1 MKIALVNYR
10 YFVTGGPER
19 YMFNIKE
26 ILEKNGHDIIPFSVK
41 HHKNVGTPYESF
53 FLDSIGNGD
62 EIYSKDYKRNLKI
75 NLQVAGRMIYSF
87 KAKRK
92 FKTFLA
98 AIKPDI
104 IYILHFQ
111 NKLSCSIIDAAHE
124 MGVPVVQRI
133 SDFSHICPNVI
144 FYRKEKG
151 ICEDCIEKNLMQ
163 AVKHKCVS
171 DSYIAS
177 SIKTFSL
184 AIMNILKI
192 KDKIDAFVFPSTFT
206 KQKYI
211 NSGFKSDK
219 LYHIPT
225 FYNTNLSEK
234 NSIIRY
240 DNFALFIGRIDED
253 KGVRTLIE
261 AFINTN
267 HKLIMIGSS
276 SSEFGNQMKEYL
288 KDKQHNI
295 QFLGNLP
302 FDQVKVYIQNC
313 AFTICPSIWYENFP
327 NTILESFAHKKA
339 VIASNIGSLRELV
352 IENTTGL
359 LFTPENS
366 EQLCIKCSY
375 MFDNLDKSI
384 CMGENAYDYMCEKFS
399 IEKHYDTLNKVFSL
413 VKAKRNN

>member
-26 ILEKNGHDIIPFSVK
+26 LLEKNGHEVIPFSIK
-41 HHKNVGTPYESF
+41 HNNNVTTPYESF
-53 FLDSIGNGD
+53 FLDPIGNGD
-62 EIYSKDYKRNLKI
+62 IIYSKEYKRNVKI

-111 NKLSCSIIDAAHE
+111 NKLSCSIIDAAKKS
-124 MGVPVVQRI
+124 GIPVVQRI

-144 FYRKEKG
+144 LYRKEKG

-163 AVKHKCVS
+163 AVKHKCIS

-184 AIMNILKI
+184 YIMNILKI

-206 KQKYI
+206 MQKYI

-225 FYNTNLSEK
+225 FYNTKLSDEK
-234 NSIIRY
+234 SAISYN
-240 DNFALFIGRIDED
+240 NFALYIGRIDED
-253 KGVRTLIE
+253 KGIKTLID
-261 AFINTN
+261 AFIDTN
-267 HKLIMIGSS
+267 QKLIMIGGS
-276 SSEFGNQMKEYL
+276 SSEFGNQMIEYL

-295 QFLGNLP
+295 QFLGNLQ
-302 FDQVKVYIQNC
+302 FEQVKVYLQTC

-339 VIASNIGSLRELV
+339 VIASDRGSLKELV
-352 IENTTGL
+352 IENKTGL

-366 EQLCIKCSY
+366 EHLRIKCSN
-375 MFDNLDKSI
+375 MFENLDKTI
-384 CMGENAYDYMCEKFS
+384 YMGENAYYFMLEKFS
-399 IEKHYDTLNKVFSL
+399 MNKHYDALNKVFSL
-413 VKAKRNN
+413 VKDKK